1 MKETIKKYI
10 ENLKS
15 EDELIN
21 MAYELEQMIKLIGKK
36 YIEININ
43 ENSEDV
49 FIEKAFLAEEF
60 EEKLN
65 SLLMCSYSN
74 IYN

>member
-1 MKETIKKYI
+1 MKEVIKKYI

-21 MAYELEQMIKLIGKK
+21 TAYELEQMIKFIGKI
-36 YIEININ
+36 YIERNVDK
-43 ENSEDV
+43 NSEDI

-65 SLLMCSYSN
+65 SLLMFNYSN